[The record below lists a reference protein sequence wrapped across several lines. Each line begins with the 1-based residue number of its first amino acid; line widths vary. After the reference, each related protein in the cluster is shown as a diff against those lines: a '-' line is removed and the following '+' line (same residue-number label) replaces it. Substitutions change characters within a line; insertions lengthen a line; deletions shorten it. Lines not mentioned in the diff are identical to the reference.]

1 MAHTFAFCFSLKYN
15 ITMNNM
21 ILKSNCA
28 ILSESSLSKDW
39 LRDSMAEFIKGD
51 IIVVPFPFSDLSEI
65 KYAFSCIPL
74 WIGYN
79 SVINKLI

>member
-39 LRDSMAEFIKGD
+39 LREEE
-51 IIVVPFPFSDLSEI
+51 EI
-65 KYAFSCIPL
+65 AWQNL
-74 WIGYN
+74 
-79 SVINKLI
+79 